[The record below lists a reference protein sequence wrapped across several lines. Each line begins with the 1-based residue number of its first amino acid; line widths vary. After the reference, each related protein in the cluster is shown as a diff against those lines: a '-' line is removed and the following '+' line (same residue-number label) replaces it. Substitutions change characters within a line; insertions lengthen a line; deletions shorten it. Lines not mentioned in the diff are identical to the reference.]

1 MEKRKVGESMEK
13 SRLEYLMMQ
22 LEKSFI
28 PEKAKGME
36 GVFQCHIPGEEGGDW
51 LMTMKDQQCQ
61 ITPGVSSIARATLTI
76 ESNHLD
82 DLLAGKLDPLQ
93 AFFTGKIQLDGD
105 KAAVIKLLTMFHLDP
120 KNYQ

>member
-1 MEKRKVGESMEK
+1 MQK
-13 SRLEYLMMQ
+13 SRLEYLMTQ

-28 PEKAKGME
+28 PEKAAGMA

-51 LMTMKDQQCQ
+51 LMTVKDQQCK
-61 ITPGVSSIARATLTI
+61 ITPGVSPEPRATLTI
-76 ESNHLD
+76 ESSDLD
-82 DLLAGKLDPLQ
+82 ELLAGKLDPLK

-105 KAAVIKLLTMFHLDP
+105 KPAVIKLLTMFHLDP